1 MADKDADKKL
11 KETDQP
17 WKRPS
22 QVSQNPSQ
30 EAPSKKDLEGTFE
43 QVNKT
48 S

>member
-1 MADKDADKKL
+1 MADKDADKKS

-17 WKRPS
+17 WKRPG
-22 QVSQNPSQ
+22 QVAQNPSGKP
-30 EAPSKKDLEGTFE
+30 PSKKDLEGTFE